1 LTTFRAI
8 LLIALACVGNGCNS
22 SNRSI
27 ESHLFHGETMG
38 TTFSVK
44 IVGNFNSA
52 HLESLR
58 SSITDTLT
66 KIDEAMSTYREDS
79 ELSRFNQ
86 WMTTEPFH
94 VSGDT
99 LSVFQKAL
107 EISELTGGAF
117 DITVEPLVA
126 AWGFGPVGK
135 QKKIPTDDELEKLL
149 SRVGYDK
156 LEIDPITS
164 TIRKLDPLLSCD
176 LSAIAKGFAVDR
188 VSDLLE
194 NAGVMG
200 YLVEIGG
207 EIRASG
213 KNDLQR
219 AWNVAIERPGPG
231 IPVVHRLLALRNSAL
246 ATSGDYRNYYE
257 IEGRRISHTI
267 DPRTG
272 QPVNHGLASVSVVA
286 ETCME
291 ADAIA
296 TALEVLGAEDG
307 YVLAIEQGWAVLLIN
322 RHADGTLNDR
332 ESPAFTKLISPDNRL
347 FFQTLQ

>member
-1 LTTFRAI
+1 MI
-8 LLIALACVGNGCNS
+8 LLIALACFGDGCTS

-44 IVGNFNSA
+44 IVGNFHSA
-52 HLESLR
+52 RLESLG
-58 SSITDTLT
+58 SSITDTFT

-86 WMTTEPFH
+86 WMTTEPFQ

-99 LSVFQKAL
+99 LSVFQQAL
-107 EISELTGGAF
+107 EISKLTGGAF
-117 DITVEPLVA
+117 DITVEPLVS
-126 AWGFGPVGK
+126 AWGFGPTGK
-135 QKKIPTDDELEKLL
+135 PEKIPTDDELKKLL
-149 SRVGYDK
+149 GRVGYYK
-156 LEIDPITS
+156 LEIDPIAS

-194 NAGVMG
+194 SARVMD

-207 EIRASG
+207 EIRTSG
-213 KNDLQR
+213 QNDFQR

-231 IPVVHRLLALRNSAL
+231 APVVHRLLALSNAAL

-257 IEGRRISHTI
+257 IEGRRISHAI

-272 QPVNHGLASVSVVA
+272 QPVSHGLASVSVVA

-296 TALEVLGAEDG
+296 TALEILGAEDG
-307 YVLAIEQGWAVLLIN
+307 YTLAVEQGWAALLIN
-322 RHADGTLNDR
+322 RQADGTLHDR
-332 ESPAFTKLISPDNRL
+332 ESPAFTKLTSLDNRL
-347 FFQTLQ
+347 SFKALE